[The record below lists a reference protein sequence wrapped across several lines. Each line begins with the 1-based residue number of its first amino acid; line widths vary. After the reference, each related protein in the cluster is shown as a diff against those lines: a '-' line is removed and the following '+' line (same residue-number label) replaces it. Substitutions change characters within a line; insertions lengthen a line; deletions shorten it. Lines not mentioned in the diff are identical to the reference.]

1 MRDITDIIRK
11 PRLTE
16 KAMLLQEEA
25 NQVVFHVAKD
35 ANKIEIK
42 DAVETLFKVK
52 VDNVRTSMVHGKKR
66 RVGRFSGRT
75 SDWKKAVVTLAE
87 GQKLDFLEQL

>member
-1 MRDITDIIRK
+1 MRNITEIIKK
-11 PRLTE
+11 PCLTE

-25 NQVVFHVAKD
+25 NQVVFQVVSD

-42 DAVETLFKVK
+42 NAVENLLKVK
-52 VDNVRTSMVHGKKR
+52 VDNVRTSMVHGKQK

-75 SDWKKAVVTLAE
+75 SDWKKAVVTLADGE
-87 GQKLDFLEQL
+87 KLDFLEQL